1 MGLRVRHVTTLL
13 LFFRACRSSWRNC
26 NDQLYSKLHVSMT
39 KTLSWEK
46 KSAHD
51 DDDGELL
58 QKIQLQCSSVAWL
71 VVVFM
76 GLWSE
81 DRRLLWP
88 SSPSFF
94 FVGSGIVRST
104 WFFETSCYK
113 DFFDDVKNLSIECT
127 PKMTFVLAPILG
139 LQLHLCTR
147 SSASKSFCR
156 IKKIID
162 SMYRVK
168 VAL

>member
-51 DDDGELL
+51 DDGELL

-94 FVGSGIVRST
+94 FVGSGIVVRGFLRLLAT
-104 WFFETSCYK
+104 KTSSMMSRISL
-113 DFFDDVKNLSIECT
+113 LSAPQKWLLCWLLYWVCNCT
-127 PKMTFVLAPILG
+127 CAQEAVQERPFAESRKSLI
-139 LQLHLCTR
+139 QCTELR
-147 SSASKSFCR
+147 
-156 IKKIID
+156 
-162 SMYRVK
+162 
-168 VAL
+168 

>member
-13 LFFRACRSSWRNC
+13 LFRACRSSWRNC

-46 KSAHD
+46 KSAH

-94 FVGSGIVRST
+94 FVGSGIVVRGFLRLLAT
-104 WFFETSCYK
+104 KTS
-113 DFFDDVKNLSIECT
+113 FDDVKNLSIECT

-147 SSASKSFCR
+147 SSASPSAFADSRKSLIQSKELR
-156 IKKIID
+156 
-162 SMYRVK
+162 
-168 VAL
+168 

>member
-1 MGLRVRHVTTLL
+1 MGFRVRHVTTLL
-13 LFFRACRSSWRNC
+13 VFRACRSSWRNC

-46 KSAHD
+46 KSAH

-113 DFFDDVKNLSIECT
+113 DFDDVKNLSIECN
-127 PKMTFVLAPILG
+127 PKMTFLLASILDCNCTCAQEAVQFLLL
-139 LQLHLCTR
+139 LQCQVNHWFKI
-147 SSASKSFCR
+147 KSWGNCVT
-156 IKKIID
+156 
-162 SMYRVK
+162 M
-168 VAL
+168 

>member
-51 DDDGELL
+51 DDGELL

-94 FVGSGIVRST
+94 FVGSGIVVRGFLRLLAT
-104 WFFETSCYK
+104 KTSMMSRISL
-113 DFFDDVKNLSIECT
+113 LS
-127 PKMTFVLAPILG
+127 APQKWLLCRLSILG
-139 LQLHLCTR
+139 LQVHLCTR
-147 SSASKSFCR
+147 SSASPSAFADSRKSL
-156 IKKIID
+156 IQ
-162 SMYRVK
+162 Y
-168 VAL
+168 